1 MISRLSIALGLASLL
16 PLSCREEQVAKA
28 KPESPP
34 PIKEEKS
41 PEPER
46 KPLINIPVGAVITD
60 LTLPYFSG
68 EKKPVSLLTIKEL
81 SVNKDQVLLDE
92 TLLSGITLKLWL
104 FEKNGAIRS
113 VTTIPSATYR
123 MEKELI
129 EANGEILMRDA
140 ADRFAAQASGG
151 KFLLPSGQALL
162 FGPAITRFDLPQKK
176 KKSTAMNLRP
186 LLPTAVLCQSL
197 VADPPAISPEQLA
210 DFERK
215 VAPRLIPDIDG
226 RENFSRIQAVEQ
238 KITQRLAGFLST
250 IDETV
255 LISEKTPAETIEPTE
270 DPLKDLFNPGPE
282 SIVISCSKGIYL
294 DGENREIVYLG
305 QIQIEGQGMKMT
317 CQRDLKAIF
326 DEPPAPKPEKQK
338 GKTDEEPAPQDEK
351 KEVKNDP
358 LSRFG
363 GFGDL
368 KQFTAT
374 GDVRLSGINE
384 KGQKILL
391 GGDRALYEM
400 TAKEE
405 QDDARVTMRG
415 DQLAFLLETPKG
427 KEQNGSTVA
436 MRSISPDAWIVAEIK
451 GKQISVRTSDDGW
464 ETVVIS
470 PKKRQE

>member
-1 MISRLSIALGLASLL
+1 MTSRLSIMLGLASLL
-16 PLSCREEQVAKA
+16 SLSCREDQASKAKA
-28 KPESPP
+28 ESPP
-34 PIKEEKS
+34 PIKEEKT

-60 LTLPYFSG
+60 LTLPYFNADKS
-68 EKKPVSLLTIKEL
+68 PVSLLTIKKL
-81 SVNKDQVLLDE
+81 SVNKDQVVLDE
-92 TLLSGITLKLWL
+92 TLLSGLTLKLWL
-104 FEKNGAIRS
+104 FEKNGAIRT
-113 VTTIPSATYR
+113 VTTIPSASYR

-129 EANGEILMRDA
+129 EATGEIFTRDT
-140 ADRFAAQASGG
+140 ADRFAAKASGG
-151 KFLLPSGQALL
+151 KFLLSSGQALL
-162 FGPAITRFDLPQKK
+162 FGPAITRVDLPKKK

-186 LLPTAVLCQSL
+186 LLPTVFLCQAL
-197 VADPPAISPEQLA
+197 AADPPAISPEQLA

-226 RENFSRIQAVEQ
+226 RENFAQAQAVEQ
-238 KITQRLAGFLST
+238 KITERLAGFLGT
-250 IDETV
+250 IDETI
-255 LISEKTPAETIEPTE
+255 LISEKTPAHTVDPPE
-270 DPLKDLFNPGPE
+270 DPLKDLFKPGPE

-305 QIQIEGQGMKMT
+305 QIKIEGQGMKMT
-317 CQRDLKAIF
+317 CERDLKAIF
-326 DEPPAPKPEKQK
+326 EEPPAPEPDQK
-338 GKTDEEPAPQDEK
+338 KGNTGEDPAPRDDK
-351 KEVKNDP
+351 KEAKDDP

-368 KQFTAT
+368 KLFTAT
-374 GDVRLSGINE
+374 GDVRLSGLND

-400 TAKEE
+400 TATGEE
-405 QDDARVTMRG
+405 DDARVTMRG